1 MEFRTEG
8 GQRREPPRTV
18 SGQQLEAAITAVLP
32 RRTGHE
38 ISGAV
43 RYGIIG
49 SRGKRKQGRRALD
62 LGSDPIHVEFF
73 LKSLGHAIEQKKRDT
88 ITAKQAEQARLIS
101 AADRR
106 NLASKSGKQA
116 AKDSEILSRRKRNPD

>member
-32 RRTGHE
+32 SLTGHE
-38 ISGAV
+38 ISRAV

-49 SRGKRKQGRRALD
+49 SRGKRKQGRRAD

-73 LKSLGHAIEQKKRDT
+73 LKSLGHAIEQMKRDT
-88 ITAKQAEQARLIS
+88 ITAKQEEQAQLIS
-101 AADRR
+101 PADRR